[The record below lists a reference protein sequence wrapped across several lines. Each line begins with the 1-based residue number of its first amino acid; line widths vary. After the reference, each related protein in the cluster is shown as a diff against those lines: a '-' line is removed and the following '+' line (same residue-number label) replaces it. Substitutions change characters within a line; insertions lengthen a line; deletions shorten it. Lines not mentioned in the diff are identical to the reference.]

1 MARDSVLLRP
11 LEVTDAASVSSVVLE
26 PSVVDATGRPVN
38 GLRAE
43 DFVVLED
50 GVPQAIDLAVPDQV
64 PATYTLL
71 VDASQSMARRMD
83 FVRDA
88 ARQLPTHLRTDDRVI
103 VAPFT
108 KTLGAV
114 TGPTSDRD
122 TIVGAI
128 ERIEA
133 KGGTAILN
141 SLVSAAEQLRAIDS
155 RHILVLITDGYDENS
170 DVAFERALDAV
181 KSSQG
186 HGVCDCDRRHRRRV
200 AEGRDAAQASGRGNG
215 RPGVL
220 SGARVPVERRPRPDR
235 GRRAAAVRPHVHAE
249 EPGAGRHL
257 ARDYGE
263 DVHAHARRARASR
276 ATSRRRRRPS
286 ARRSS

>member
-1 MARDSVLLRP
+1 MRR
-11 LEVTDAASVSSVVLE
+11 VS
-26 PSVVDATGRPVN
+26 
-38 GLRAE
+38 
-43 DFVVLED
+43 F
-50 GVPQAIDLAVPDQV
+50 
-64 PATYTLL
+64 
-71 VDASQSMARRMD
+71 
-83 FVRDA
+83 
-88 ARQLPTHLRTDDRVI
+88 PTHLRPDDRVI

-133 KGGTAILN
+133 RGGTAILN
-141 SLVSAAEQLRAIDS
+141 SLVSAAEQLRTIDS

-181 KSSQG
+181 KSSEG
-186 HGVCDCDRRHRRRV
+186 HGVCDCDRRQRRHF
-200 AEGRDAAQASGRGNG
+200 AEGRDAAQASGHGNG

-220 SGARVPVERRPRPDR
+220 SRARVPVERRARPDR
-235 GRRAAAVRPHVHAE
+235 RRRAAAVRPDVHAE
-249 EPGAGRHL
+249 EPGAGRHV

-263 DVHAHARRARASR
+263 DDHAHARGARAVGLLRAGAAAHPPADRADDSR
-276 ATSRRRRRPS
+276 REPADGGYRPGRSAGAGRRRGTAGRGVSGSRRRRCPS
-286 ARRSS
+286 SWCWIRAAA